1 MAYKKKLIVL
11 LSLILILALVYA
23 LTLIFDPERAA
34 SLSSVY
40 TWIDPQLAGNITR
53 IRISEGAGARELFKK
68 NNRWFIAHN
77 EREYPAR
84 ASRVEDLIGI
94 LSKRAAYPERSSSP
108 SSHRRLGVDEDNA
121 SGITVFGEDLR
132 SHAEIPLLYLL
143 IGYEDSTGREV
154 YMRKKGQN
162 EVRSAENKI
171 MLYITGSPA
180 FWYDLRL
187 IPESGNGSLDVQ
199 DVQRLT
205 VYASLDDTQPEVF
218 SRWNREWVFSGLSV
232 ANPDMGK
239 VDAYIRSI
247 LYTEGDDFDDTID
260 SEDPMF
266 NHSKIVMELGD
277 GSVRTIRLSGPDSAE
292 RRFAVVSGSEY
303 VYSLSGWAAQRL
315 FRTAADF
322 ERQ

>member
-1 MAYKKKLIVL
+1 MIYKKKLLVL
-11 LSLILILALVYA
+11 LSVIAALALAYA
-23 LTLIFDPERAA
+23 LTLIFDPQRAMSRSA
-34 SLSSVY
+34 VY
-40 TWIDPQLAGNITR
+40 AWIDPELAGTVTR
-53 IRISEGAGARELFKK
+53 IRISKGAETRELFKK
-68 NNRWFIAHN
+68 DNRWFIAHN

-94 LSKRAAYPERSSSP
+94 LTKRASYPERSSSS

-121 SGITVFGEDLR
+121 SRIMVYGEDTR
-132 SHAEIPLLYLL
+132 SHAEISLLYLL
-143 IGYEDSTGREV
+143 VGYEDNTGREV
-154 YMRKKGQN
+154 YMRKRGQN

-171 MLYITGSPA
+171 TLYITGSPA

-187 IPESGNGSLDVQ
+187 IPESGSVSLEAQ

-205 VYASLDDTQPEVF
+205 VYASADTEPEVF
-218 SRWNREWVFSGLSV
+218 SRWNREWTFSGLSI

-239 VDAYIRSI
+239 VDAYVRSI
-247 LYTEGDDFDDTID
+247 LYTEGDDFID
-260 SEDPMF
+260 YINSEYPIFTD
-266 NHSKIVMELGD
+266 SRIIVELGD
-277 GSVRTIRLSGPDSAE
+277 GSVKTIRFSKPDSSE